1 MRTDNLLVIVA
12 WAAAAT
18 MVLTMVPDASWV
30 GLGAAAVATMV
41 VVLAQWRRW
50 AATVAVQ
57 IVAVGLAVDGTSA
70 VLAALA
76 GLAATAFLL
85 ATHLGST
92 PELLAPVVQRLLPAV
107 GVTTLVA
114 LAAALVPTGPGWL
127 AALAPL
133 ASVSLYASCTAR
145 FRTMP
150 RQ

>member
-12 WAAAAT
+12 WAAAST

-30 GLGAAAVATMV
+30 GLGAAAVATMLA
-41 VVLAQWRRW
+41 VLAQWRRW

-57 IVAVGLAVDGTSA
+57 IVVVGLAVDGTAA

-76 GLAATAFLL
+76 GLAATAFML
-85 ATHLGST
+85 ATHLRAT
-92 PELLAPVVQRLLPAV
+92 PELLAPVVLRMLPAV

-114 LAAALVPTGPGWL
+114 LAAALVPAGPGWL

-133 ASVSLYASCTAR
+133 AVVSLYAITVLPSSQR
-145 FRTMP
+145 SGP
-150 RQ
+150 